1 MGPSSARGSGEDY
14 NSQHAPSQSREV
26 GAGCAGSCS
35 PHAHSRKRGKRR
47 GGRRGDY
54 KSRRAPRAA
63 RPLHTAVPG
72 LRWAAGLRR
81 RLQPPPTSSPV
92 PVPPP
97 PPGPGRCGAMGGEEE
112 IVKIARRLDKMVAK
126 KSADGAMDLLKE
138 LKGMPMTLDLLQ
150 STRIGMSVNALRKQS
165 TDEEVIALAKSLIK
179 SWKKL
184 LDASEE
190 KSEEKKKNLSLP
202 TSSSKDTGNS
212 KDQSSNKRQEPPK
225 TPTTPKITTFPPAP
239 VTCDAVRNKCRE
251 MLTTALQADDDYVAI
266 GADCEHIAAQIEEC
280 IYQDIKNTDM
290 KYKNRVRSRI
300 SNLKDSKNPEL
311 KKNVLCG
318 AITPEQIA
326 VMTSEEMASNELKE
340 IRKAMTKEAIREHQ
354 MAKTGGTQTDLFTC
368 GKCKKKNCT
377 YTQVQTRS
385 SDEPMTTFVVCNEC
399 GNRWKFC

>member
-1 MGPSSARGSGEDY
+1 
-14 NSQHAPSQSREV
+14 
-26 GAGCAGSCS
+26 
-35 PHAHSRKRGKRR
+35 
-47 GGRRGDY
+47 
-54 KSRRAPRAA
+54 
-63 RPLHTAVPG
+63 
-72 LRWAAGLRR
+72 
-81 RLQPPPTSSPV
+81 
-92 PVPPP
+92 
-97 PPGPGRCGAMGGEEE
+97 
-112 IVKIARRLDKMVAK
+112 
-126 KSADGAMDLLKE
+126 MDLLKE
-138 LKGMPMTLDLLQ
+138 LKSMPMTLDLLQ

-165 TDEEVIALAKSLIK
+165 TDEEVISLAKSLIK

-190 KSEEKKKNLSLP
+190 KNEEKKKSLSLP
-202 TSSSKDTGNS
+202 TSSSRETGNS
-212 KDQSSNKRQEPPK
+212 RDQSSTKRQEPPK

-239 VTCDAVRNKCRE
+239 ITCDAVRNKCRE
-251 MLTTALQADDDYVAI
+251 MLTAALQSDDDYIAI

-280 IYQDIKNTDM
+280 IYQDVKNTDM

>member
-1 MGPSSARGSGEDY
+1 
-14 NSQHAPSQSREV
+14 
-26 GAGCAGSCS
+26 
-35 PHAHSRKRGKRR
+35 
-47 GGRRGDY
+47 
-54 KSRRAPRAA
+54 
-63 RPLHTAVPG
+63 
-72 LRWAAGLRR
+72 
-81 RLQPPPTSSPV
+81 
-92 PVPPP
+92 
-97 PPGPGRCGAMGGEEE
+97 
-112 IVKIARRLDKMVAK
+112 
-126 KSADGAMDLLKE
+126 DGAMDLLKE
-138 LKGMPMTLDLLQ
+138 LKSMPMTLDLLQ

-165 TDEEVIALAKSLIK
+165 TDEEVISLAKSLIK

-190 KSEEKKKNLSLP
+190 KSEEKKKGLSLP
-202 TSSSKDTGNS
+202 TSSSKETGNS
-212 KDQSSNKRQEPPK
+212 RDQSSNKRQEAPK
-225 TPTTPKITTFPPAP
+225 TPTIPKITTFPPAP
-239 VTCDAVRNKCRE
+239 ITCDAVRNKCRE
-251 MLTTALQADDDYVAI
+251 MLTTALQADDDYIAI
-266 GADCEHIAAQIEEC
+266 GADCEHIAAQIEEYILTVQELLDC
-280 IYQDIKNTDM
+280 HIRIYQDVKNTDM

-399 GNRWKFC
+399 GNRWKVA

>member
-1 MGPSSARGSGEDY
+1 
-14 NSQHAPSQSREV
+14 
-26 GAGCAGSCS
+26 
-35 PHAHSRKRGKRR
+35 
-47 GGRRGDY
+47 
-54 KSRRAPRAA
+54 
-63 RPLHTAVPG
+63 
-72 LRWAAGLRR
+72 
-81 RLQPPPTSSPV
+81 
-92 PVPPP
+92 
-97 PPGPGRCGAMGGEEE
+97 
-112 IVKIARRLDKMVAK
+112 
-126 KSADGAMDLLKE
+126 GAMDLLKE
-138 LKGMPMTLDLLQ
+138 LKNMPMTLDLLQ

-165 TDEEVIALAKSLIK
+165 TDEEVISLAKSLIK

-190 KSEEKKKNLSLP
+190 KSEEKKRSLSLP
-202 TSSSKDTGNS
+202 TSSSKETGNS
-212 KDQSSNKRQEPPK
+212 RDHSFSFSSTKRQEPPK

-251 MLTTALQADDDYVAI
+251 MLTTALQADDDYIAI
-266 GADCEHIAAQIEEC
+266 GADFLWVGCRLLDC
-280 IYQDIKNTDM
+280 RVRIYQDVKNTDM

-399 GNRWKFC
+399 GNRWK

>member
-1 MGPSSARGSGEDY
+1 
-14 NSQHAPSQSREV
+14 
-26 GAGCAGSCS
+26 
-35 PHAHSRKRGKRR
+35 
-47 GGRRGDY
+47 
-54 KSRRAPRAA
+54 
-63 RPLHTAVPG
+63 
-72 LRWAAGLRR
+72 
-81 RLQPPPTSSPV
+81 
-92 PVPPP
+92 
-97 PPGPGRCGAMGGEEE
+97 MGGEDE
-112 IVKIARRLDKMVAK
+112 IVRIARRLDKMVAK
-126 KSADGAMDLLKE
+126 KNAEGAMDLLKE
-138 LKGMPMTLDLLQ
+138 LKTMPMTLDLLQ

-165 TDEEVIALAKSLIK
+165 TDEEVISLAKSLIK

-190 KSEEKKKNLSLP
+190 KNEEKKKSLSLP
-202 TSSSKDTGNS
+202 TSSSRESGNS
-212 KDQSSNKRQEPPK
+212 RDQSSNKRQEPPK

-239 VTCDAVRNKCRE
+239 ITCDAVRNKCRE
-251 MLTTALQADDDYVAI
+251 MLTAALQADDDYIAI

-280 IYQDIKNTDM
+280 IYQDVKNTDM

-399 GNRWKFC
+399 GNRWKVAHQGYYWH

>member
-1 MGPSSARGSGEDY
+1 
-14 NSQHAPSQSREV
+14 
-26 GAGCAGSCS
+26 
-35 PHAHSRKRGKRR
+35 
-47 GGRRGDY
+47 
-54 KSRRAPRAA
+54 
-63 RPLHTAVPG
+63 
-72 LRWAAGLRR
+72 
-81 RLQPPPTSSPV
+81 
-92 PVPPP
+92 
-97 PPGPGRCGAMGGEEE
+97 MGGEEE
-112 IVKIARRLDKMVAK
+112 IVRIARRLDKMVAK

-138 LKGMPMTLDLLQ
+138 LKSMPMTLDLLQ

-165 TDEEVIALAKSLIK
+165 TDEEVISLAKSLIK

-190 KSEEKKKNLSLP
+190 KSEEKKKSLSLP
-202 TSSSKDTGNS
+202 TSSSKETGNS
-212 KDQSSNKRQEPPK
+212 RDQSSNKRQEPPK

-251 MLTTALQADDDYVAI
+251 MLTAALQADGRAW
-266 GADCEHIAAQIEEC
+266 ADRRLLDCRVR
-280 IYQDIKNTDM
+280 IYQDVKNTDM

-318 AITPEQIA
+318 TITPEQIA

-399 GNRWKFC
+399 GNRWKVA

>member
-1 MGPSSARGSGEDY
+1 E
-14 NSQHAPSQSREV
+14 
-26 GAGCAGSCS
+26 
-35 PHAHSRKRGKRR
+35 
-47 GGRRGDY
+47 
-54 KSRRAPRAA
+54 
-63 RPLHTAVPG
+63 
-72 LRWAAGLRR
+72 
-81 RLQPPPTSSPV
+81 
-92 PVPPP
+92 
-97 PPGPGRCGAMGGEEE
+97 
-112 IVKIARRLDKMVAK
+112 
-126 KSADGAMDLLKE
+126 GAMDLLKE
-138 LKGMPMTLDLLQ
+138 LKSMPMTLDLLQ

-165 TDEEVIALAKSLIK
+165 TDEEVISLAKSLIK

-190 KSEEKKKNLSLP
+190 KSEEKKKSLSLP
-202 TSSSKDTGNS
+202 TSSSKETGNS
-212 KDQSSNKRQEPPK
+212 RDQSSNKRQEPPK

-251 MLTTALQADDDYVAI
+251 MLTTALQADVH
-266 GADCEHIAAQIEEC
+266 GGLWADCRLLDCHVR
-280 IYQDIKNTDM
+280 IYQDVKNTDM

-399 GNRWKFC
+399 GNRWKVA

>member
-1 MGPSSARGSGEDY
+1 MLGVVVPPLGLALGGGGRVGATRTT
-14 NSQHAPSQSREV
+14 NPIVPRAPPVRTAVAGVEV
-26 GAGCAGSCS
+26 GNGNN
-35 PHAHSRKRGKRR
+35 RR
-47 GGRRGDY
+47 P
-54 KSRRAPRAA
+54 S
-63 RPLHTAVPG
+63 
-72 LRWAAGLRR
+72 
-81 RLQPPPTSSPV
+81 
-92 PVPPP
+92 VPPP
-97 PPGPGRCGAMGGEEE
+97 SQPPGIVATGSGAMGGEEE
-112 IVKIARRLDKMVAK
+112 IVRIAKRLDKMVAK
-126 KSADGAMDLLKE
+126 KNADGAMDLLKE
-138 LKGMPMTLDLLQ
+138 LKSMPMTLDLLQ

-202 TSSSKDTGNS
+202 TSSSKETGNS
-212 KDQSSNKRQEPPK
+212 RDQSSNKRQEPPK

-239 VTCDAVRNKCRE
+239 ITCDAVRNKCRE
-251 MLTTALQADDDYVAI
+251 MLTTALQADDDYIAI

-399 GNRWKFC
+399 GNRWKVAHQGYYWH

>member
-1 MGPSSARGSGEDY
+1 
-14 NSQHAPSQSREV
+14 
-26 GAGCAGSCS
+26 
-35 PHAHSRKRGKRR
+35 
-47 GGRRGDY
+47 
-54 KSRRAPRAA
+54 
-63 RPLHTAVPG
+63 
-72 LRWAAGLRR
+72 
-81 RLQPPPTSSPV
+81 
-92 PVPPP
+92 
-97 PPGPGRCGAMGGEEE
+97 MGGEDE
-112 IVKIARRLDKMVAK
+112 IVRIARRLDKMVAK
-126 KSADGAMDLLKE
+126 KNAEGAMDLLKE
-138 LKGMPMTLDLLQ
+138 LKTMPMTLDLLQ

-165 TDEEVIALAKSLIK
+165 TDEEVISLAKSLIK

-190 KSEEKKKNLSLP
+190 KNEEKKKSLSLP
-202 TSSSKDTGNS
+202 TSSSRETGNS
-212 KDQSSNKRQEPPK
+212 RDQSSNKRQEPPK

-239 VTCDAVRNKCRE
+239 ITCDAVRNKCRE
-251 MLTTALQADDDYVAI
+251 MLTAALQADDDYIAI
-266 GADCEHIAAQIEEC
+266 GADCEHIAAQIEEYILAVQC
-280 IYQDIKNTDM
+280 CPEGLRASSSEIHDVKNTDM

-399 GNRWKFC
+399 GNRWKVAHQGYFWH

>member
-1 MGPSSARGSGEDY
+1 E
-14 NSQHAPSQSREV
+14 
-26 GAGCAGSCS
+26 
-35 PHAHSRKRGKRR
+35 
-47 GGRRGDY
+47 
-54 KSRRAPRAA
+54 
-63 RPLHTAVPG
+63 
-72 LRWAAGLRR
+72 
-81 RLQPPPTSSPV
+81 
-92 PVPPP
+92 
-97 PPGPGRCGAMGGEEE
+97 
-112 IVKIARRLDKMVAK
+112 
-126 KSADGAMDLLKE
+126 GAMDLLKE
-138 LKGMPMTLDLLQ
+138 LKSMPMTLDLLQ

-165 TDEEVIALAKSLIK
+165 TDEEVISLAKSLIK

-190 KSEEKKKNLSLP
+190 KSEEKKKSLSLP
-202 TSSSKDTGNS
+202 TSSSKDTGS
-212 KDQSSNKRQEPPK
+212 SRDQSSNKRQEPPK

-239 VTCDAVRNKCRE
+239 VTCDAVRNKCRQ
-251 MLTTALQADDDYVAI
+251 MLTTALQADVL
-266 GADCEHIAAQIEEC
+266 GGLGVDCRLLDCHVR
-280 IYQDIKNTDM
+280 IYQDVKNTDM

-300 SNLKDSKNPEL
+300 SNLRDSKNPEL

-399 GNRWKFC
+399 GNRWKVA

>member
-1 MGPSSARGSGEDY
+1 E
-14 NSQHAPSQSREV
+14 
-26 GAGCAGSCS
+26 
-35 PHAHSRKRGKRR
+35 
-47 GGRRGDY
+47 
-54 KSRRAPRAA
+54 
-63 RPLHTAVPG
+63 
-72 LRWAAGLRR
+72 
-81 RLQPPPTSSPV
+81 
-92 PVPPP
+92 
-97 PPGPGRCGAMGGEEE
+97 
-112 IVKIARRLDKMVAK
+112 
-126 KSADGAMDLLKE
+126 GAMDLLKE
-138 LKGMPMTLDLLQ
+138 LKSMPMTLDLLQ

-165 TDEEVIALAKSLIK
+165 TDEEVISLAKSLIK

-184 LDASEE
+184 LDASED
-190 KSEEKKKNLSLP
+190 KNEEKKKGLSLP
-202 TSSSKDTGNS
+202 TSSSKETGNS
-212 KDQSSNKRQEPPK
+212 RDQSSNKRQEPPK

-251 MLTTALQADDDYVAI
+251 MLTAALQADGLWV
-266 GADCEHIAAQIEEC
+266 DCRALNC
-280 IYQDIKNTDM
+280 PVRIYQDVKNTDM

-399 GNRWKFC
+399 GNRWKVP

>member
-1 MGPSSARGSGEDY
+1 
-14 NSQHAPSQSREV
+14 
-26 GAGCAGSCS
+26 
-35 PHAHSRKRGKRR
+35 
-47 GGRRGDY
+47 
-54 KSRRAPRAA
+54 
-63 RPLHTAVPG
+63 
-72 LRWAAGLRR
+72 
-81 RLQPPPTSSPV
+81 
-92 PVPPP
+92 
-97 PPGPGRCGAMGGEEE
+97 MGGEDE
-112 IVKIARRLDKMVAK
+112 IVRIARRLDKMVAK
-126 KSADGAMDLLKE
+126 KNAEGAMDLLKE
-138 LKGMPMTLDLLQ
+138 LKSMPMTLDLLQ

-165 TDEEVIALAKSLIK
+165 TDEEVISLAKSLIK

-190 KSEEKKKNLSLP
+190 KGEEKKKSLSLP
-202 TSSSKDTGNS
+202 TSSSKETGNS
-212 KDQSSNKRQEPPK
+212 RDQSSNKRQEPPK

-239 VTCDAVRNKCRE
+239 ITCDAVRNKCRE
-251 MLTTALQADDDYVAI
+251 MLTAALQADDDYIAI

-280 IYQDIKNTDM
+280 IYQDVKNTDM

-399 GNRWKFC
+399 GNRWKVAHQGYEWH